1 MSFPDNSAAFLLPP
15 ITSSQKEIVDK

>member
-1 MSFPDNSAAFLLPP
+1 MNFPDNSAAFLLPP